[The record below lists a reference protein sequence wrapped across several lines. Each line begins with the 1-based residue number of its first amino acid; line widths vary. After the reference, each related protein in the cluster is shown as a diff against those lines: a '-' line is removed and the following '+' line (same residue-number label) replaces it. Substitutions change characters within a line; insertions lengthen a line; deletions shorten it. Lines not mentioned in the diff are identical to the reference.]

1 MFGERR
7 RLGRKRMAYS
17 INRRPLLGGSDSEF
31 EDDIETEMDDASVSV
46 PDQKHLLPLPRD
58 RYNLAYI
65 VFYLLGINT
74 LIPWAF
80 FITAD
85 EYWMYKFR
93 EIHSNNTGLHNYTHT
108 EILEKRTDLQASF
121 TSYLNIASAIPSTLF
136 LILNTFLSKILSQQV
151 RMIGT
156 QSLILLL
163 FIMTTAF
170 VKINTDEWQNT
181 FLIIVLTSFA
191 IVNALSAVF
200 GGSLMGIVG
209 RFNPK
214 YITAMSSG
222 QALGGIFTALTE
234 IVSLWIGASPVV
246 SGLVYFIIGDV
257 VLLCSLIA
265 YIFIEREE
273 YFLHHMV
280 EKPRPQE
287 PNFSVNAEVGF
298 VGGHRT
304 NYLSILKR
312 IWPHA
317 LAIFL
322 TFFVTMAV
330 YPAVTV
336 LVESKDK
343 GKGYAWNDIYFVPVV
358 TYLTFS
364 CGDYVGRFLAGIFL
378 WPKGKPWLIV
388 IFAISRAIFVPALMF
403 CNAQPRHHLPVYITD
418 DGYYILLTIIFAIG
432 NGYLC
437 NIAFILVPTVVDPHD
452 KEIAS
457 AMMGAF
463 LGLGISIGSALSLL
477 LVKSL

>member
-46 PDQKHLLPLPRD
+46 PDQNHLLPLPRD

-93 EIHSNNTGLHNYTHT
+93 AIHPNNTGLHNYTHT

-156 QSLILLL
+156 QLLILLL

-191 IVNALSAVF
+191 IVNALSAIF

-234 IVSLWIGASPVV
+234 ILSLWIGASPVV
-246 SGLVYFIIGDV
+246 SGLVYFIIGDI

-265 YIFIEREE
+265 YIFLEREE
-273 YFLHHMV
+273 YFLHHMMQ
-280 EKPRPQE
+280 KPRPPE
-287 PNFSVNAEVGF
+287 SNFSVNAEVSF
-298 VGGHRT
+298 VEGPKT
-304 NYLSILKR
+304 NYVNILKR
-312 IWPHA
+312 IWPYA
-317 LAIFL
+317 LGIFL
-322 TFFVTMAV
+322 TFFVTMSV
-330 YPAVTV
+330 YPAITV
-336 LVESKDK
+336 LVESKNK
-343 GKGYAWNDIYFVPVV
+343 GKGYAWNDIYFVPVI

-364 CGDYVGRFLAGIFL
+364 CGDYIGRILAGIFL

-388 IFAISRAIFVPALMF
+388 IFALIRAIFVPALMF

-418 DGYYILLTIIFAIG
+418 DVYYMLLTIIFAIG

-437 NIAFILVPTVVDPHD
+437 NIAFILVPTVVDSHD

-463 LGLGISIGSALSLL
+463 LGLGISIGSALSLV